1 MGVRTCLSI
10 SRDFIPAFEGFLRK
24 PAQHQYLRS
33 LGFENLVAQV
43 LVTISD
49 DSLADVTQPEGEA
62 VVLSFRCLDMMP
74 SPGGPGFTSNPML
87 WGWKAAE
94 V

>member
-1 MGVRTCLSI
+1 MGVRACLSI

-24 PAQHQYLRS
+24 PAQHQHLRS

-49 DSLADVTQPEGEA
+49 DSLADVTQPETRVHLESYA
-62 VVLSFRCLDMMP
+62 VGLEI
-74 SPGGPGFTSNPML
+74 G
-87 WGWKAAE
+87 
-94 V
+94 